1 MGRGVW
7 YIVAV
12 GLVIIVAVGVTG
24 EYSVRSATCMACHS
38 QEASFAQ
45 WMAGRLKAEKKGFA
59 HELIA
64 CADCHIQGSAAGTP
78 VSRLRGLLH
87 IVSYV
92 VPQIEPRQAATR
104 RAVQQNAYS
113 KRKLP
118 VLSFGGDIPQRG
130 LSQRPSSR
138 SSRRSAWSWTIANTC
153 WHRDDTCA
161 KCHERYKE
169 QGTAQADKAVT
180 YTDVNHLACDSC
192 HTSAS
197 HAYRG
202 DRLLPMTDQSTWPP
216 EKGHGTSLPQ
226 TPDGWWPCR
235 RKRHAGAVTTARYIT
250 RPKSFLLIVG
260 RIKTLKTA

>member
-12 GLVIIVAVGVTG
+12 GLVIIVVVGVTG
-24 EYSVRSATCMACHS
+24 EYSLRSATCMACHS

-92 VPQIEPRQAATR
+92 VPQIEPR
-104 RAVQQNAYS
+104 RAQRAELFNRARYS

-118 VLSFGGDIPQRG
+118 GTVIWRRYTAKKFISETFLPG
-130 LSQRPSSR
+130 
-138 SSRRSAWSWTIANTC
+138 SRRSAWSWTIANTC
-153 WHRDDTCA
+153 WHETT
-161 KCHERYKE
+161 HVPN
-169 QGTAQADKAVT
+169 VT
-180 YTDVNHLACDSC
+180 SVTRS
-192 HTSAS
+192 
-197 HAYRG
+197 RE
-202 DRLLPMTDQSTWPP
+202 PP
-216 EKGHGTSLPQ
+216 RRTKLSLIP
-226 TPDGWWPCR
+226 T
-235 RKRHAGAVTTARYIT
+235 
-250 RPKSFLLIVG
+250 
-260 RIKTLKTA
+260 